1 MFLADLEGCNMVNYE
16 GFNAYESYKDMIEYY
31 KENVSSRPNIDE
43 WVLDNINK
51 NRKVFDIV
59 IQRMIDDWS
68 QEYTLDDHTDE
79 YWASF

>member
-1 MFLADLEGCNMVNYE
+1 MFLEDLEDCNTSFE
-16 GFNAYESYKDMIEYY
+16 HGFNPFESYKEIIEYY

-68 QEYTLDDHTDE
+68 EEYTRWDREDE
-79 YWASF
+79 Y